1 MARKSSP
8 SKQGNAHFGGVF
20 SVLGEFCRGCAM
32 SEEMTVWQVC
42 SLRPIGGHH
51 EAWRAWPGFEPTC
64 RAKLAA
70 RTASGRA
77 GLAVAGD
84 LAGRG
89 RGRRSGGVRQRPEAW
104 RGAAEAGDLAGCGR
118 DRRSGGARKRSEIW
132 RGAAEAGDLVG
143 YGQYWKTNG
152 GTDAKKPATR
162 RPPVV
167 CASWGT

>member
-8 SKQGNAHFGGVF
+8 NKQGNAHFGGVF
-20 SVLGEFCRGCAM
+20 SVLGEFRRGCVID
-32 SEEMTVWQVC
+32 EEMTVWQAC
-42 SLRPIGGHH
+42 SLRPIGGHR
-51 EAWRAWPGFEPTC
+51 EACGAWPGFETTR

-77 GLAVAGD
+77 GLAVTGD

-89 RGRRSGGVRQRPEAW
+89 RGRRSGGVWTASGRA
-104 RGAAEAGDLAGCGR
+104 GLAVAGDLA
-118 DRRSGGARKRSEIW
+118 
-132 RGAAEAGDLVG
+132 G